1 MTTHNSAVDHSDRRL
16 LIALPEPC
24 DATREHYETH
34 VPAADSAR
42 FHQMS
47 SWQAVLELANSQ
59 APPGLPRPRSLLQ
72 RVRRRSEPLLQS
84 VRIHG
89 PLGR

>member
-24 DATREHYETH
+24 DATREHYETLI
-34 VPAADSAR
+34 PAADYAG
-42 FHQMS
+42 FYQMS

-59 APPGLPRPRSLLQ
+59 APPGWPR
-72 RVRRRSEPLLQS
+72 
-84 VRIHG
+84 G
-89 PLGR
+89 LGRCCSGSAADPNHFSSR